1 MKLDPYF
8 TPYTKNQT
16 KMIKDLNT
24 KLETI
29 KFLGEN
35 TGKKLLDIGLG
46 KDFSD
51 MAPKAQA
58 TN

>member
-1 MKLDPYF
+1 
-8 TPYTKNQT
+8 
-16 KMIKDLNT
+16 MIKDLNT

-35 TGKKLLDIGLG
+35 IGKKLLDIGLG